1 MWATRDGSFFTVL
14 LAVGLGAA
22 LGAMLRWALS
32 YWFNRVWDVMPTG
45 TLLCNLVGAFV
56 IGLVTAYLALHPA
69 LPAWVRLFA
78 VTGLLGGLT
87 TFSTFSMENVTLMTA
102 GAWGRAFCHAA
113 AHLLGSFAM
122 TGAGFALMKALLKG

>member
-32 YWFNRVWDVMPTG
+32 YWFNRVWDVMPAG

-56 IGLVTAYLALHPA
+56 IGLVTAYL
-69 LPAWVRLFA
+69 
-78 VTGLLGGLT
+78 
-87 TFSTFSMENVTLMTA
+87 
-102 GAWGRAFCHAA
+102 AWGRAFCHAA

-122 TGAGFALMKALLKG
+122 TGAGFALMKALLRG

>member
-1 MWATRDGSFFTVL
+1 MWTTRDGSFFTVL

-22 LGAMLRWALS
+22 FGAMLRWAIS
-32 YWFNRVWDVMPTG
+32 YWFNRVWDVMPAG

-69 LPAWVRLFA
+69 VPA
-78 VTGLLGGLT
+78 
-87 TFSTFSMENVTLMTA
+87 
-102 GAWGRAFCHAA
+102 CHAA

-122 TGAGFALMKALLKG
+122 TGAGFALMKALLRG